1 MAVDAEERLERDGE
15 AEEEALVILFVIL
28 LGLYLRLARSLA
40 EVRRLCFVGVLGFFR
55 DGIFFSI
62 FFFSF
67 E

>member
-1 MAVDAEERLERDGE
+1 MEDRLEREVEVD

-28 LGLYLRLARSLA
+28 LGLYLRLARSFA

-55 DGIFFSI
+55 EGIL
-62 FFFSF
+62 